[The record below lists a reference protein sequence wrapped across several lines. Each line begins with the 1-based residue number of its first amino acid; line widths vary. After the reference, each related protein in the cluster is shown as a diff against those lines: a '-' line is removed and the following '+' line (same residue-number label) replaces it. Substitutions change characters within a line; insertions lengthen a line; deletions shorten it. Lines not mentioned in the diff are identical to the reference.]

1 MTLNIG
7 STPYLNYSS
16 PVPVNNKKVYL
27 KSNLEKEKSSTTK
40 KVIGGL
46 AIATTIALA
55 IYALKTGKL
64 GKLKNVTGSTKP
76 VTNGIQNEVANIKP
90 NALDDVVKAYSE
102 RAKSY
107 IHAEGEPI
115 ITQLKN
121 GKHKIEFIGGSGPL
135 TKRAIIV
142 CDNGGKVEKLIEFHG
157 KNYNVFDGLN
167 PYKDKFLKSCE
178 YRRTRANEHVLRI
191 EKPFDF
197 KRPDDINMA
206 DISKLGDPSYL
217 RWKKDI
223 TIRSNEKV
231 ANISNQDWCIPH
243 YQAPNQNLSFD
254 IYKNGKEPADV
265 VKTIDSCTY
274 GVESQSFK
282 YKAGKAS
289 SAQEVSDA
297 VDKQGLS
304 PQQLANMRELFGIKS

>member
-7 STPYLNYSS
+7 ANPYSNYSTKNLLS
-16 PVPVNNKKVYL
+16 NKKVDF
-27 KSNLEKEKSSTTK
+27 KGNLDKEKSSTTK
-40 KVIGGL
+40 KVVGGL

-64 GKLKNVTGSTKP
+64 GKLKNVTGGTKP

-121 GKHKIEFIGGSGPL
+121 GKHKIEFTGGSGPL

-157 KNYNVFDGLN
+157 KSYNVFDGLN
-167 PYKDKFLKSCE
+167 PYKDNFLKSCE
-178 YRRTRANEHVLRI
+178 YRRTRANEHRLHI
-191 EKPFDF
+191 EMPFDF

-206 DISKLGDPSYL
+206 EISKLRNTSDL
-217 RWKKDI
+217 RWHKDI

-231 ANISNQDWCIPH
+231 ASILDQDWCIPH
-243 YQAPNQNLSFD
+243 YQAPKQGIDFD

-265 VKTIDSCTY
+265 VKTIYPCTY
-274 GVESQSFK
+274 GVEPRSFK
-282 YKAGKAS
+282 YKAGKVS
-289 SAQEVSDA
+289 SAKEVPFEP
-297 VDKQGLS
+297 DKQGLTS
-304 PQQLANMRELFGIKS
+304 QQLADMRELFGRK

>member
-7 STPYLNYSS
+7 ANPYFNYSTKNLLS
-16 PVPVNNKKVYL
+16 NKKVDF
-27 KSNLEKEKSSTTK
+27 KGNLDKEKSSTTK
-40 KVIGGL
+40 KVVGGL

-64 GKLKNVTGSTKP
+64 GKLKNVTGGTKP

-121 GKHKIEFIGGSGPL
+121 GKHKIEFTGGSGPL

-142 CDNGGKVEKLIEFHG
+142 CDNGGKVEKLIEFHN
-157 KNYNVFDGLN
+157 KHYNVFDGLN
-167 PYKDKFLKSCE
+167 PYKDNFLKSCE
-178 YRRTRANEHVLRI
+178 YRRTRANEHLLRI

-206 DISKLGDPSYL
+206 DISKLRNPSDL
-217 RWKKDI
+217 RWHKDI
-223 TIRSNEKV
+223 TIRSNEKC
-231 ANISNQDWCIPH
+231 ANISIQDWCIPY
-243 YQAPNQNLSFD
+243 YQAPKQDISFD
-254 IYKNGKEPADV
+254 IYRNGKEPADV
-265 VKTIDSCTY
+265 VKTIASCTY
-274 GVESQSFK
+274 GVEYQSFK
-282 YKAGKAS
+282 YKAGKVS
-289 SAQEVSDA
+289 SAKKVPFE
-297 VDKQGLS
+297 VDKQGLTS
-304 PQQLANMRELFGIKS
+304 QQLADMRELFGIK

>member
-7 STPYLNYSS
+7 ANPYFNYSTKNLLS
-16 PVPVNNKKVYL
+16 NKKVDF
-27 KSNLEKEKSSTTK
+27 KGNLDKEKSSTTK
-40 KVIGGL
+40 KVVGGL

-64 GKLKNVTGSTKP
+64 GKLKNVTGGTKP
-76 VTNGIQNEVANIKP
+76 VANGIQNEVANIKP

-121 GKHKIEFIGGSGPL
+121 GKHKIEFIGDSGPL

-142 CDNGGKVEKLIEFHG
+142 CDNGGKVEKLIEFRG

-167 PYKDKFLKSCE
+167 PYKDNFLKSCE
-178 YRRTRANEHVLRI
+178 YRRTRANEHCLHI

-206 DISKLGDPSYL
+206 DISKLRDPSDL
-217 RWKKDI
+217 RWHKDI

-231 ANISNQDWCIPH
+231 ANISNQDWGIPY
-243 YQAPNQNLSFD
+243 YQASKQNLSFD

-274 GVESQSFK
+274 GVEHQSFK
-282 YKAGKAS
+282 YKAGKVS
-289 SAQEVSDA
+289 SAKKVPFE
-297 VDKQGLS
+297 VDKQGLTS
-304 PQQLANMRELFGIKS
+304 QQLADMRELFGIK